1 MIRIIALLSLSVF
14 ALAAVPQA
22 QAAPIVFR
30 ADLLGANEVPPVA
43 TTGTGT
49 GIVTFDQVAH
59 TMRVQ
64 VTFEDLISPSTVA
77 HIHAPRNPATGLG
90 GVATT
95 VPTFPGFPAGV
106 LEGSYDETFDTL
118 DLATYNPVFVTNN
131 GGSAAS
137 AETALLNFMLD
148 GLAYL
153 NVHSSQFGGGE
164 IRGDLLKVPE
174 PASLGLLMLGF
185 GIAGMSLARR
195 RR

>member
-1 MIRIIALLSLSVF
+1 MTRIIAVLSLSVF

-30 ADLLGANEVPPVA
+30 ADLLGANEVPPVN
-43 TTGTGT
+43 TTGSGT
-49 GIVTFDQVAH
+49 GIVTFDPIAH

-64 VTFEDLISPSTVA
+64 VTFEDLVSPSSVA
-77 HIHAPRNPATGLG
+77 HIHAPRNPATGIG
-90 GVATT
+90 GVATA

-106 LEGSYDETFDTL
+106 FEGTYDETFDTL
-118 DLATYNPVFVTNN
+118 SLATYNPTFVANN
-131 GGSAAS
+131 GGSAAN
-137 AETALLNFMLD
+137 AEAALLGFMLD

-153 NVHSSQFGGGE
+153 NVHSSQFPGGE

-185 GIAGMSLARR
+185 GIAGMTLARR

>member
-1 MIRIIALLSLSVF
+1 MIRIIALMSLSVL
-14 ALAAVPQA
+14 ALTAVPQA

-30 ADLLGANEVPPVA
+30 ADLLGANEVPPVN
-43 TTGTGT
+43 TTGNGT
-49 GIVTFDQVAH
+49 GIVTFDTVAH

-95 VPTFPGFPAGV
+95 TPSFPNFPAGV
-106 LEGSYDETFDTL
+106 FEGSYDETFNTL
-118 DLATYNPVFVTNN
+118 DLATYNPTFVTNN

-137 AETALLNFMLD
+137 AETALFNFLLA
-148 GLAYL
+148 GLGYL
-153 NVHSSQFGGGE
+153 NVHSEQFGGGE

-174 PASLGLLMLGF
+174 PASLGLLMLGV
-185 GIAGMSLARR
+185 GLAGMTLTRR

>member
-1 MIRIIALLSLSVF
+1 MTRIIAVVSLSVF
-14 ALAAVPQA
+14 ALAAIPQA

-49 GIVTFDQVAH
+49 GIVTFDPIAH

-64 VTFEDLISPSTVA
+64 IEFEDLVSPSTNA

-118 DLATYNPVFVTNN
+118 SLATYNPVFVTNN
-131 GGSAAS
+131 GGTAAS
-137 AETALLNFMLD
+137 AEAALLGFLLD

-153 NVHSSQFGGGE
+153 NVHSERFEGGE

-185 GIAGMSLARR
+185 GVAGMSLARR

>member
-1 MIRIIALLSLSVF
+1 MLRLVVTTLLSGFL
-14 ALAAVPQA
+14 LAGIVPA

-43 TTGTGT
+43 STGS
-49 GIVTFDQVAH
+49 GIGVVTFDPVAH

-64 VTFEDLISPSTVA
+64 VEFEDLVSPSTVA

-95 VPTFPGFPAGV
+95 VPSFPGFPVGV
-106 LEGSYDETFDTL
+106 TDGSYDQIFDTL
-118 DLATYNPVFVTNN
+118 SPATYNPAFVTAN
-131 GGSAAS
+131 GGTIAS
-137 AETALLNFMLD
+137 AEAALLGFLLD

-153 NVHSSQFGGGE
+153 NVHSVQFPGGE
-164 IRGDLLKVPE
+164 IRGDLLRVPE
-174 PASLGLLMLGF
+174 PASIGLLMLGF
-185 GIAGMSLARR
+185 GIAGMTLARR